1 MANIM
6 LINPDYYEAI
16 FSRSKV
22 RSAISPGTPS
32 LGLACIA
39 APLLEKG
46 HDVRIVNLNLVE
58 KPDEYLRSA
67 IKVSR
72 PDIVGITSTTP
83 LIKNVYGITKLV
95 KDMDRG
101 IKVVAG
107 GPHPSALPK
116 DVLTE
121 SGIDCVVRGEGDFT
135 FRSIVENGI
144 SGTTPNIAYKKD
156 GGVVLSE
163 KQDEFINDLDTL
175 PFPAYELFDIKK
187 YRQPLIASRT
197 APLGYI
203 ETSRGCYGR
212 CVFCNKNIHGSRM
225 RMKSPGRVI
234 EEMKRMLSLG
244 FREIHIIDDIFT
256 ADMDRA
262 YEICEMIIKNNL
274 KFPWYP
280 RGGIR
285 VDRVNPGLLKIMKKA
300 GCYRIPFG
308 VESGSQRVIDAVKKG
323 ISLEQ
328 AMNAVAMAKKEGFET
343 ECYFMLGLPTETE
356 DDIKKTIDFAIK
368 LDPDYA
374 KFAITIPL
382 PGTRMFEDM
391 EAKGQ
396 IKTKDWNKYNFSV
409 SPKELYDHDTLSWET
424 IEKYYNISHRKFYF
438 RPGYMLRMAVK
449 TAANGTLFAHI
460 KAFLK
465 TRW

>member
-16 FSRSKV
+16 FSKSKV

-39 APLLEKG
+39 APLLEKK
-46 HDVRIVNLNLVE
+46 HNVKILNLNLVE
-58 KPDEYLRSA
+58 KPDEYLQETVREF
-67 IKVSR
+67 K
-72 PDIVGITSTTP
+72 PDLVGLTSTTP
-83 LIKNVYGITKLV
+83 LIKRVYRLAELIKKIDSAIGI
-95 KDMDRG
+95 
-101 IKVVAG
+101 VVG

-116 DVLTE
+116 DVLAE
-121 SGIDCVVRGEGDFT
+121 SRIDCAVTGEGDFI

-144 SGTTPNIAYKKD
+144 SAATPNIAYKKD
-156 GGVVLSE
+156 GKVIVSE
-163 KQDEFINDLDTL
+163 KQDDFIGDLDTL

-187 YRQPLIASRT
+187 YRQPLISSRT
-197 APLGYI
+197 APVGYL

-212 CVFCNKNIHGSRM
+212 CIFCNKNIHGHRM
-225 RMKSPGRVI
+225 RMKSPDRVI
-234 EEMKRMLSLG
+234 EEIKRMLSLG
-244 FREIHIIDDIFT
+244 FKEIHIIDDIFT
-256 ADMDRA
+256 ANMKRA
-262 YEICEMIIKNNL
+262 YEICDKIIKNKLN
-274 KFPWYP
+274 FPWYP

-285 VDRVNPGLLKIMKKA
+285 VDRVSPELLRIMKKA

-308 VESGSQRVIDAVKKG
+308 VESGSQRLIDVVKKD
-323 ISLEQ
+323 ISLEE
-328 AMNAVAMAKKEGFET
+328 AERAVAMAKKEGLET

-356 DDIKKTIDFAIK
+356 DDIKKTIDFSIK

-382 PGTRMFEDM
+382 PGTKMFEEM
-391 EAKGQ
+391 QARGQ
-396 IKTKDWNKYNFSV
+396 IKTRDWDKYNFAI

-438 RPGYMLRMAVK
+438 RPAYLFRMVTK
-449 TAANGTLFAHI
+449 TIANGTLLAHI